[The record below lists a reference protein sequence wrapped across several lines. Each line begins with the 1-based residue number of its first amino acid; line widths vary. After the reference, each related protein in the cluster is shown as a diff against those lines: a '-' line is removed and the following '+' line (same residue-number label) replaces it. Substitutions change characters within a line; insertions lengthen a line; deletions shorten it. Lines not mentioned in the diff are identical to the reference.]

1 MNTFPAALLAT
12 ALLGLSLTTQADEA
26 SIKQN
31 LQKNLPDANIQYV
44 GKTPAKG
51 IYEVVVEGNL
61 LYTDESGNYL
71 LAGNLIDAKTRT
83 NLTEER
89 LRKLYKVNVAALPLD
104 LAIKTVRG
112 DGSRKLY
119 VFSDPDCPFCRK
131 LEQELLG
138 ITNVTIYTFLFPL
151 DIHPK
156 GAEHAHLVWCSPN
169 QSQAWIDLM
178 TKNKVPAKVSKC
190 SDPILKSVALG
201 QQLRVNSTP
210 TIILQNGER
219 LTGALPR
226 AELEK
231 RMAEASKG

>member
-1 MNTFPAALLAT
+1 MKTFPAALLAT
-12 ALLGLSLTTQADEA
+12 ALLGFTVASQADEA

-31 LQKNLPDANIQYV
+31 LQKNLPEANIQFV

-51 IYEVVVEGNL
+51 IYEVVIEGNL
-61 LYTDESGNYL
+61 LYTDETGNYL
-71 LAGNLIDAKTRT
+71 LAGNLIDAKTRN

-89 LRKLYKVNVAALPLD
+89 MRKLYKVNVAALPLD

-138 ITNVTIYTFLFPL
+138 ITNVTIYTYLFPL

-156 GAEHAHLVWCSPN
+156 AMEHAHAVWCSAN

-178 TKNKVPAKVSKC
+178 TKNTVPAKVAKC
-190 SDPILKSVALG
+190 SDPIAKSLSLG

-210 TIILQNGER
+210 TIFLQNGER
-219 LTGALPR
+219 VTGALPR

-231 RMAEASKG
+231 RMTEASKG

>member
-31 LQKNLPDANIQYV
+31 LQKNLPEANIQYV